1 MTNGGIKMIATMTV
15 GMLQEH
21 TYFFIDD
28 KTKHGFIIDPGAE
41 GERILKYIEQEGL
54 VIEKILITHG
64 HFDHISA
71 VEYLKKALNVPVV
84 IHTEG
89 KRYLEDVN
97 WNLSS
102 MHIQSFT
109 LEADE
114 YVNEGDEIVLEANS
128 EMKLRVIH
136 VPGHTLD
143 GVAYYAEQ
151 EEVAFVGDI
160 IFQGSV
166 GRSDFIG
173 GNGAL
178 LLQGIREKIFTL
190 PEETLICPGHGDTTT
205 VKIEKATNPYF
216 NYEV

>member
-1 MTNGGIKMIATMTV
+1 MIANMTV

-28 KTKHGFIIDPGAE
+28 TTKHGFIIDPGAE
-41 GERILKYIEQEGL
+41 GERILKYIQQEGI
-54 VIEKILITHG
+54 VIEKILLTHG
-64 HFDHISA
+64 HFDHVSA
-71 VEYLKKALNVPVV
+71 VTFLKNALNVPVV

-89 KRYLEDVN
+89 KKYLEDAN
-97 WNLSS
+97 WNLSGLY
-102 MHIQSFT
+102 MHPFT
-109 LEADE
+109 LEADA
-114 YVNEGDEIVLEANS
+114 YVNEGDEIVLEANP
-128 EMKLRVIH
+128 EMKLRVIY

-143 GVAYYAEQ
+143 GVAYYAEK

-160 IFQGSV
+160 IFQGAV
-166 GRSDFIG
+166 GRSDNLG

-216 NYEV
+216 NYEF

>member
-1 MTNGGIKMIATMTV
+1 MIANMTV
-15 GMLQEH
+15 GMIQEH

-28 KTKHGFIIDPGAE
+28 KTKHGFIVDPGDE
-41 GERILKYIEQEGL
+41 GERILEYIKKEGF

-64 HFDHISA
+64 HFDHIGA
-71 VEYLKKALNVPVV
+71 VSFLKNALNVPVV

-89 KRYLEDVN
+89 KQYLEDASL
-97 WNLSS
+97 NLSGS
-102 MHIQSFT
+102 FKGPFT
-109 LEADE
+109 LKADE
-114 YVNEGDEIVLEANS
+114 YVGEGDEIVLAANP

-143 GVAYYAEQ
+143 GVAYYAEK

-160 IFQGSV
+160 IFAGGV
-166 GRSDFIG
+166 GRSDFPG

-190 PEETLICPGHGDTTT
+190 PDETLICPGHGETTT
-205 VKIEKATNPYF
+205 VKDEKATNPYF
-216 NYEV
+216 NYGI

>member
-1 MTNGGIKMIATMTV
+1 MIANMTV
-15 GMLQEH
+15 GMIQEH

-28 KTKHGFIIDPGAE
+28 KTKHGFIVDPGDE
-41 GERILKYIEQEGL
+41 GERILEYIKKEGF

-64 HFDHISA
+64 HFDHIGA
-71 VEYLKKALNVPVV
+71 VSFLKNALNVPVV

-89 KRYLEDVN
+89 KQYLEDARL
-97 WNLSS
+97 NLSGS
-102 MHIQSFT
+102 FKGPFT
-109 LEADE
+109 LKADE
-114 YVNEGDEIVLEANS
+114 YVGEGDEIVLAANP

-143 GVAYYAEQ
+143 GVAYYAEK

-160 IFQGSV
+160 IFAGGV
-166 GRSDFIG
+166 GRSDFPG

-190 PEETLICPGHGDTTT
+190 PDETLICPGHGETTT
-205 VKIEKATNPYF
+205 VKDEKATNPYF
-216 NYEV
+216 NYGI